1 MSGECIAAR
10 GMAWHG
16 MACPLLLLS
25 TSAAQT
31 RPPRLRYY
39 SGEDCYRAYSAT
51 AITMV
56 LGVPTSELNAHST
69 VRHAGS
75 ARRECRYYSGV
86 LTATLVGTHRFRT
99 RSSRRIGKSRKSAP
113 MQCLSPQPLWVR
125 TRPHARAHQHTHSHT
140 SHMHAR
146 THARTN
152 VQWAHAL
159 GSRAHA
165 RTRDASTMRTHLG
178 RVDIGLACG
187 LGRACVRIVACAMPR
202 MHVRFAVPP
211 PALHVALVRA
221 IRRTLR
227 CVCVCVFVC
236 VCGVCCILHVQ
247 QGHCIASHYICKPAS
262 RAWPRQQHA
271 M

>member
-1 MSGECIAAR
+1 
-10 GMAWHG
+10 MAKTQG
-16 MACPLLLLS
+16 VL
-25 TSAAQT
+25 
-31 RPPRLRYY
+31 
-39 SGEDCYRAYSAT
+39 T
-51 AITMV
+51 ASTMV
-56 LGVPTSELNAHST
+56 LGVPTNALNTHST
-69 VRHAGS
+69 LRHAGS
-75 ARRECRYYSGV
+75 ARTDCRDYSGV

-113 MQCLSPQPLWVR
+113 MQFLSPQPLWVR

-159 GSRAHA
+159 GSRAHS

-202 MHVRFAVPP
+202 MHVRVAVPP
-211 PALHVALVRA
+211 PALHAARCTCACDTAHVALCLCACSCAYAVYVA
-221 IRRTLR
+221 Y
-227 CVCVCVFVC
+227 CM
-236 VCGVCCILHVQ
+236 Q